1 MKYSIMKTY
10 RFLLTISFLFS
21 FFGSFAQQNFGK
33 IKGTI
38 TTSDGDPAAGV
49 NVILKNSKYGTVTND
64 DGTFDLNRVRTNTYT
79 LQVSLT
85 GYETTK
91 QEVVVT
97 ESETTVLNLQLK
109 VSNKE
114 LHEVVVNGKKSIL
127 SKKTDYV
134 ARMPLKN
141 LENPQVYNVIPKE
154 LLQEQIAIDIRSA
167 AVNAPGVTTK
177 IYPSGGLEI
186 SFRGFSTGV
195 NARNG
200 MENMTGRSSISIDNA
215 ERIEVLKG
223 PSGTLFGS
231 SVSSFGGVV
240 NLVTKKPF
248 ETKKTEVSYTGG
260 SFGLNRLALDVNTP
274 LTPDNNVLFRLNAA
288 VNTEK
293 SFLDYGFSRTFL
305 IAPSLT
311 YKATDKLTLSIDTE
325 IYNVNN
331 TRPTYG
337 RSYAPGITNPTD
349 LKVDY
354 RKSLFHDDLDAKT
367 SSTKVFVQAEYQLA
381 ENWKSTTV
389 FSFIDENVDRS
400 YQYYTQWISPTEVKR
415 SVSRFGPI
423 FNQFTNIQEN
433 INGQFSTGSIKH
445 KLLLGTNYRFSKGTF
460 NYGATPV
467 LDTIDVTKPFD
478 PIRKKQV
485 DAVVSQLT
493 WAVPDEQI
501 FSVYASDVISF
512 TDRLSAM
519 LSLRLDNFVQ
529 KKLEDTKG
537 YNQTALSP
545 KLGLVYEVVKNQ
557 VSLFGNY
564 MNGFQNSGPVN
575 QPDGSLLVLKPVYAN
590 QYEGGVKVEAFNK
603 KLSTTLS
610 YYNITIDNATRT
622 TSDGFNVQ
630 DGKQVSKGID
640 FEFIANPVAGLNA
653 MLGYAYNDNRIVK
666 SSDAAIEGNKA
677 SGAPENVVNF
687 WISYKFQN
695 KLKDLGLGFGGNY
708 VDKQYKFEY
717 ESFYSPSYSVYN
729 ATLFYDK
736 PTWRI
741 GVKFNNINNK
751 KYWDSYGMAQAPANL
766 LVNLTLKF

>member
-1 MKYSIMKTY
+1 MKYLTMRTT
-10 RFLLTISFLFS
+10 RFLFTLSFLFS
-21 FFGSFAQQNFGK
+21 VFCSFAQQNFGK

-38 TTSDGDPAAGV
+38 TTSEGDPAASV
-49 NVILKNSKYGTVTND
+49 NIILKSSKYGTTTND
-64 DGTFDLNRVRTNTYT
+64 DGTFELNRVRPNTYT
-79 LQVSLT
+79 LQISLT
-85 GYETTK
+85 GYETTE

-97 ESETTVLNLQLK
+97 ESETTAIDVQLK

-141 LENPQVYNVIPKE
+141 LENPQVYNVIQKE
-154 LLQEQIAIDIRSA
+154 LLQEQVVVDIRSA
-167 AVNAPGVTTK
+167 VQNAPGVTSK

-248 ETKKTEVSYTGG
+248 EAKKTEVSYTGG
-260 SFGLNRLALDVNTP
+260 SFGLNRIALDINTP
-274 LTPDNNVLFRLNAA
+274 LTQDNKVLFRLNTS

-293 SFLDYGFSRTFL
+293 SFLNYGFNKTFL
-305 IAPSLT
+305 IAPSLI

-325 IYNVNN
+325 LYNTNN

-337 RSYAPGITNPTD
+337 RSYAAGITNPTD

-354 RKSLFHDDLDAKT
+354 KKSLFHDDLDAKT
-367 SSTKVFVQAEYQLA
+367 SSAKAFVQAEYQLA
-381 ENWKSTTV
+381 ENWKSTTL
-389 FSFIDENVDRS
+389 FSFIDENVDHS
-400 YQYYTQWISPTEVKR
+400 YQYYTVWNSPTEVQR
-415 SVSRFGPI
+415 MVSRFGSI
-423 FNQFTNIQEN
+423 SNQFTNIQEN
-433 INGQFSTGSIKH
+433 INGAFSTGSIKH
-445 KLLLGTNYRFSKGTF
+445 KLLTGVNYRFTKGTF
-460 NYGATPV
+460 NYAATKP
-467 LDTIDVTKPFD
+467 LDTIDVTKPFG

-485 DAVVSQLT
+485 DAALSDQSFG
-493 WAVPDEQI
+493 VPDEQT

-519 LSLRLDNFVQ
+519 LSLRFDNFVQ
-529 KKLEDTKG
+529 KKIEDTEG
-537 YNQTALSP
+537 YNQNALSP
-545 KLGLVYEVVKNQ
+545 KLGLVYEVVKDQ

-575 QPDGSLLVLKPVYAN
+575 QPDGTLLILKPIYAN

-603 KLSTTLS
+603 KLSTTVS

-622 TSDGFNVQ
+622 TPDGFSLQ
-630 DGKQVSKGID
+630 DGKQISKGFD
-640 FEFIANPVAGLNA
+640 FEFIANPVEGLNA
-653 MLGYAYNDNRIVK
+653 MAGYAYNDNRIVK
-666 SSDAAIEGNKA
+666 SSDATIEGNKA
-677 SGAPENVVNF
+677 SAAPENVVNF
-687 WISYKFQN
+687 WVSYKFQN
-695 KLKDLGLGFGGNY
+695 KLKDLGVGFGGNY
-708 VDKQYKFEY
+708 VDKQYKFED
-717 ESFYSPSYSVYN
+717 ESFYAPSYSIYN
-729 ATLFYDK
+729 ATVFYDQ
-736 PTWRI
+736 PSWRI
-741 GVKFNNINNK
+741 GVKFNNLNNK
-751 KYWDSYGMAQAPANL
+751 KYWDSYGMAQTPSNI

>member
-1 MKYSIMKTY
+1 MKYSTAKTY
-10 RFLLTISFLFS
+10 RFLFTISFLFS
-21 FFGSFAQQNFGK
+21 VFCSFAQQNFGK

-49 NVILKNSKYGTVTND
+49 NVILKNSKYGTTTND
-64 DGTFDLNRVRTNTYT
+64 DGSFELNRARPNTYT
-79 LQVSLT
+79 IQISLT
-85 GYETTK
+85 GNETTE
-91 QEVVVT
+91 QDVVVT
-97 ESETTVLNLQLK
+97 ENETATINLQLK

-141 LENPQVYNVIPKE
+141 LENPQVYSVIQKE
-154 LLQEQIAIDIRSA
+154 LLQEQIAVDIRN
-167 AVNAPGVTTK
+167 AVQNAPGVTSK

-248 ETKKTEVSYTGG
+248 ETKKTEVSYTAG
-260 SFGLNRLALDVNTP
+260 SYGLNRLALDINTP
-274 LTPDNNVLFRLNAA
+274 LTQDNKVLFRLNTS

-293 SFLDYGFSRTFL
+293 SFLNFGFNKTLL
-305 IAPSLT
+305 IAPSLI
-311 YKATDKLTLSIDTE
+311 YKATDKLTLSLDTE
-325 IYNVNN
+325 VYNTNN

-337 RSYAPGITNPTD
+337 RSYAAGITNPTD

-354 RKSLFHDDLDAKT
+354 KTSLFHDDADAKT
-367 SSTKVFVQAEYQLA
+367 SSAKVFVQAEYKLA
-381 ENWKSTTV
+381 ENWKSTTL
-389 FSFIDENVDRS
+389 FSFIDENVAHS
-400 YQYYTQWISPTEVKR
+400 YQYYTVWNSPTEVQR
-415 SVSRFGPI
+415 IVSLFGPI
-423 FNQFTNIQEN
+423 ANQFTNIQEN
-433 INGQFSTGSIKH
+433 INGEFATGSIKH
-445 KLLLGTNYRFSKGTF
+445 KLLAGVNYRFTNGTF
-460 NYGATPV
+460 TYGTTGV
-467 LDTIDVTKPFD
+467 LDTIDVTKTFS

-485 DAVVSQLT
+485 DAVVSQFEFG
-493 WAVPDEQI
+493 VPDEQT

-519 LSLRLDNFVQ
+519 LSLRMDNFVQ
-529 KKLEDTKG
+529 KKLEDTEG

-545 KLGLVYEVVKNQ
+545 KLGLVYEVVKDQ

-575 QPDGSLLVLKPVYAN
+575 QPDGTLLVLKPVYAN

-603 KLSTTLS
+603 KLSTTVS

-622 TSDGFNVQ
+622 TPDGFSVQ
-630 DGKQVSKGID
+630 DGKQVSKGVD
-640 FEFIANPVAGLNA
+640 FEFIANPIEGLNA

-687 WISYKFQN
+687 WVSYKFQN
-695 KLKDLGLGFGGNY
+695 ILKDLGVGFGGNY
-708 VDKQYKFEY
+708 VDKQYKFEDQ
-717 ESFYSPSYSVYN
+717 SFYAPSYSVYN
-729 ATLFYDK
+729 ATVFYDQ

-741 GVKFNNINNK
+741 GVKFNNLNNK
-751 KYWDSYGMAQAPANL
+751 QYWDSYGMAQTPTNF

>member
-1 MKYSIMKTY
+1 MKYSSQKTY
-10 RFLLTISFLFS
+10 CFLFTVS
-21 FFGSFAQQNFGK
+21 FFFSVFCSFAQQNFGK
-33 IKGTI
+33 LKGTI
-38 TTSDGDPAAGV
+38 TTSDGDAAAGV
-49 NVILKNSKYGTVTND
+49 NVILKNSKYSTVTND
-64 DGTFDLNRVRTNTYT
+64 DGSFDLNRVRPNTYT
-79 LQVSLT
+79 LQISLT
-85 GYETTK
+85 GYETTE

-97 ESETTVLNLQLK
+97 ENETTTLNLQLK

-141 LENPQVYNVIPKE
+141 LENPQVYSVIPKE

-167 AVNAPGVTTK
+167 VQNSPGVSTK

-248 ETKKTEVSYTGG
+248 ETKKTEISYTGG
-260 SFGLNRLALDVNTP
+260 SFALNRLAIDINTP
-274 LTPDNNVLFRLNAA
+274 LTPDNKLLFRLNTS
-288 VNTEK
+288 VNSEN
-293 SFLDYGFSRTFL
+293 SFLNHGFNKTLL
-305 IAPSLT
+305 IAPSLV
-311 YKATDKLTLSIDTE
+311 YKATDKLTLSVDAE
-325 IYNVNN
+325 MYNTNN

-337 RSYAPGITNPTD
+337 RSYAAGLTNPTD
-349 LKVDY
+349 LKMDY
-354 RKSLFHDDLDAKT
+354 KTSLFDDDADAKT
-367 SSTKVFVQAEYQLA
+367 SSGKIFLQAEYKLA
-381 ENWKSTTV
+381 EHWKSTTLY
-389 FSFIDENVDRS
+389 SFINEKVNHS
-400 YQYYTQWISPTEVKR
+400 YQYYTAWNSPTEVTR
-415 SVSRFGPI
+415 MVSRFGPI
-423 FNQFTNIQEN
+423 ANQFSNIQQN
-433 INGQFSTGSIKH
+433 INGEFSTGSIKH
-445 KLLLGTNYRFSKGTF
+445 KLLVGANYRFTKGTF
-460 NYGATPV
+460 NYATTGV
-467 LDTIDVTKPFD
+467 LDTIDVTKPFNA
-478 PIRKKQV
+478 IRKYQV
-485 DAVVSQLT
+485 DAKLT
-493 WAVPDEQI
+493 DQSFDVPDEQT

-529 KKLEDTKG
+529 KKIEDTNG

-575 QPDGSLLVLKPVYAN
+575 QPDGTLLILKPIYAN
-590 QYEGGVKVEAFNK
+590 QYEGGLKIEALDK
-603 KLSTTLS
+603 KLSTTVS

-622 TSDGFNVQ
+622 TPDGFSLQ

-653 MLGYAYNDNRIVK
+653 MFGYAYNDNRIVK

-708 VDKQYKFEY
+708 VDKQYKFED
-717 ESFYSPSYSVYN
+717 ESFYSPSYSIYN
-729 ATLFYDK
+729 ATVFYDR

-751 KYWDSYGMAQAPANL
+751 KYWDSYGMAQTPSNF
-766 LVNLTLKF
+766 LVNLTLKL

>member
-1 MKYSIMKTY
+1 MKYFTEKTS
-10 RFLLTISFLFS
+10 RLLFSISFLFCVLS
-21 FFGSFAQQNFGK
+21 AFAQQNHGK
-33 IKGTI
+33 IKGII
-38 TTSDGDPAAGV
+38 TTSEGDAAAGV
-49 NVILKNSKYGTVTND
+49 NVILKNSKYGTTTND
-64 DGTFDLNRVRTNTYT
+64 DGSFELSRVRPNTYT
-79 LQVSLT
+79 LQISLT
-85 GYETTK
+85 GYETTE
-91 QEVVVT
+91 QDVVVT
-97 ESETTVLNLQLK
+97 ENESTTLNLQLK

-114 LHEVVVNGKKSIL
+114 LHEVVVNGHKSIL

-141 LENPQVYNVIPKE
+141 LENPQVYSVIQKE
-154 LLQEQIAIDIRSA
+154 LLQEQVVVDIRSA
-167 AVNAPGVTTK
+167 VQNAPGVTSK

-260 SFGLNRLALDVNTP
+260 SFGLNRIALDINTP
-274 LTPDNNVLFRLNAA
+274 LTQDNKVLFRLNTS

-293 SFLDYGFSRTFL
+293 SFLNYGFNKTFL
-305 IAPSLT
+305 IAPSLIF
-311 YKATDKLTLSIDTE
+311 KATDKLTLSIDTE
-325 IYNVNN
+325 LYNTNN

-337 RSYAPGITNPTD
+337 RSYAAGITNPTD
-349 LKVDY
+349 LKADY
-354 RKSLFHDDLDAKT
+354 KTSLFHDDLDAKT
-367 SSTKVFVQAEYQLA
+367 SSAKAFVQAEYKIA
-381 ENWKSTTV
+381 EDWKSTTL
-389 FSFIDENVDRS
+389 FSFIDENVDHS
-400 YQYYTQWISPTEVKR
+400 YQYYTVWNSPTEVQR
-415 SVSRFGPI
+415 MVSRFGPI
-423 FNQFTNIQEN
+423 GNQFTNIQEN

-445 KLLLGTNYRFSKGTF
+445 KVLAGVNYRFTKGTF
-460 NYGATPV
+460 NYGATKA
-467 LDTIDVTKPFD
+467 LDTIDVTKAFD

-485 DAVVSQLT
+485 DAAIVDQSFG
-493 WAVPDEQI
+493 VPDEQT
-501 FSVYASDVISF
+501 FSIYASDVISF
-512 TDRLSAM
+512 TDRLQAM
-519 LSLRLDNFVQ
+519 LSLRMDNFVQ
-529 KKLEDTKG
+529 KKIEDTEG

-545 KLGLVYEVVKNQ
+545 KLGLVYEVVKDQ

-575 QPDGSLLVLKPVYAN
+575 QPDGTLLILKPIYAN
-590 QYEGGVKVEAFNK
+590 QYEGGIKVETFNK
-603 KLSTTLS
+603 KLSTTVS

-622 TSDGFNVQ
+622 TPDGFNLQ
-630 DGKQVSKGID
+630 DGKQVSKGVD
-640 FEFIANPVAGLNA
+640 FEFIANPIEGLNA

-666 SSDAAIEGNKA
+666 SSDATIEGNKA
-677 SGAPENVVNF
+677 SGAPENVMNF

-708 VDKQYKFEY
+708 VDKQYKFEDQ
-717 ESFYSPSYSVYN
+717 SFYSPSYSVYN
-729 ATLFYDK
+729 ATVFYDQ

-751 KYWDSYGMAQAPANL
+751 QYWDSYGMAQTPTNF

>member
-1 MKYSIMKTY
+1 MKYSTVKTY
-10 RFLLTISFLFS
+10 RFLFTISFLFS
-21 FFGSFAQQNFGK
+21 VFSSFAQQNFGK
-33 IKGTI
+33 IKGII

-49 NVILKNSKYGTVTND
+49 NVILKNSKYGTTTND
-64 DGTFDLNRVRTNTYT
+64 DGSFELNRVRPNTYT
-79 LQVSLT
+79 VQISLT
-85 GYETTK
+85 GYETTE
-91 QEVVVT
+91 QDVLVNEN
-97 ESETTVLNLQLK
+97 ETATINLQLK

-141 LENPQVYNVIPKE
+141 LENPQVYSVIQKE
-154 LLQEQIAIDIRSA
+154 LLQEQIAVDIRSA
-167 AVNAPGVTTK
+167 VQNAPGVTSK

-260 SFGLNRLALDVNTP
+260 SFGLNRLALDINTP
-274 LTPDNNVLFRLNAA
+274 LTQDNKVLFRLNTS
-288 VNTEK
+288 VNTEN
-293 SFLDYGFSRTFL
+293 SFLNFGFNKTLL
-305 IAPSLT
+305 IAPSLI
-311 YKATDKLTLSIDTE
+311 YKATDKLTLSLDTE
-325 IYNVNN
+325 VYNTNN

-337 RSYAPGITNPTD
+337 RSYAAGITNPTD

-354 RKSLFHDDLDAKT
+354 KTSLFHDDADAKT
-367 SSTKVFVQAEYQLA
+367 SSAKVFVQAEYKLA
-381 ENWKSTTV
+381 ENWKSTTL
-389 FSFIDENVDRS
+389 FSYIDESVSHS
-400 YQYYTQWISPTEVKR
+400 YQYYTVWNSPTEVQR
-415 SVSRFGPI
+415 IVSLFGPI
-423 FNQFTNIQEN
+423 ANQFTNIQEN
-433 INGQFSTGSIKH
+433 INGEFASGSIKH
-445 KLLLGTNYRFSKGTF
+445 KLLVGVNYRFTNGTF
-460 NYGATPV
+460 TYGTTGV
-467 LDTIDVTKPFD
+467 LDTIDVTKTFS
-478 PIRKKQV
+478 PIRKKQI
-485 DAVVSQLT
+485 DAAVSQFEFG
-493 WAVPDEQI
+493 VPDEQT
-501 FSVYASDVISF
+501 FSAYASDVISF

-529 KKLEDTKG
+529 KKLEDTEG

-545 KLGLVYEVVKNQ
+545 KLGLVYEVVKDQ

-575 QPDGSLLVLKPVYAN
+575 QPDGTLLILKPIYAN

-603 KLSTTLS
+603 KLSTTVS

-622 TSDGFNVQ
+622 TPDGFSVQ

-640 FEFIANPVAGLNA
+640 FEFIANPIEGLNA
-653 MLGYAYNDNRIVK
+653 MAGYAYNDNRIVK
-666 SSDAAIEGNKA
+666 SSDAAIKGNKA

-687 WISYKFQN
+687 WVSYKFQN
-695 KLKDLGLGFGGNY
+695 KLKDLGVGFGGNY
-708 VDKQYKFEY
+708 VDKQYKFED
-717 ESFYSPSYSVYN
+717 ESFYAPSYSVYN
-729 ATLFYDK
+729 ATVFYDQ

-741 GVKFNNINNK
+741 GFKFNNINNK
-751 KYWDSYGMAQAPANL
+751 QYWDSYGMAQTPTNF

>member
-1 MKYSIMKTY
+1 MKTY

>member
-85 GYETTK
+85 GYETTE

-293 SFLDYGFSRTFL
+293 SFLDYGFSKTFL

-337 RSYAPGITNPTD
+337 RSYASGITNPTD

-467 LDTIDVTKPFD
+467 LDIIDVTKPFD

-545 KLGLVYEVVKNQ
+545 KLGLVYEVLKNQ

-640 FEFIANPVAGLNA
+640 FEFIATPVAGLNA

-708 VDKQYKFEY
+708 VDKQYKFED

>member
-85 GYETTK
+85 GYETTE

-97 ESETTVLNLQLK
+97 ESETTVLHLQLK

-154 LLQEQIAIDIRSA
+154 LLQEQIAIDIRSS

-274 LTPDNNVLFRLNAA
+274 LTPDKNVLFRLNAA

-293 SFLDYGFSRTFL
+293 SFLDYGFSKTFL

-337 RSYAPGITNPTD
+337 RSYASGITNPTD

-445 KLLLGTNYRFSKGTF
+445 KLLLGTNYRFSRGTF

-708 VDKQYKFEY
+708 VDKQYKFED

-741 GVKFNNINNK
+741 GIKFNNINNK